1 MKSGITIF
9 AMILSAAL
17 SNSVFAA
24 DKPDTT
30 KQLAK
35 VDGKHECY
43 EMRTYTAAPGKLDAL
58 HTRFREHTNKLFLKH
73 GMTLIGYWT
82 PAPIDN
88 PKDGEVDRSKNTL
101 VYILAYPDRKTRDK
115 MWEAFRNDPEWKK
128 AKDESEKDGKLVEKV
143 EEVFMTPT
151 DFSPVK

>member
-1 MKSGITIF
+1 MKSGIAIF
-9 AMILSAAL
+9 AIVLSAVISANL
-17 SNSVFAA
+17 FAD
-24 DKPDTT
+24 DKPDTS

-35 VDGKHECY
+35 VEGKHECY
-43 EMRTYTAAPGKLDAL
+43 EMRTYTASPGKLDAL
-58 HTRFREHTNKLFLKH
+58 HTRFRDHTNKLFLKH

-82 PAPIDN
+82 PAPIEN

-128 AKDESEKDGKLVEKV
+128 AKAESEKDGTLVVKV
-143 EEVFMTPT
+143 EEVFLSPT